1 MGTAHILM
9 GTVRI
14 AHILMGTVRI
24 AHILMGTVRIAH
36 IMCLCVQVA
45 TQAVV
50 KVMQEKPACSNSDIE
65 SQLLEAAKNGD
76 IDVVKVSYGSSLSLT
91 PLSSPLSYLLPISSV
106 LQRLCTPKNV
116 NCRDMQGRF
125 STPLHFAAGYNR
137 VETVEFLLKN
147 KADVNAKDKG
157 YSRITTQN
165 T

>member
-1 MGTAHILM
+1 
-9 GTVRI
+9 
-14 AHILMGTVRI
+14 
-24 AHILMGTVRIAH
+24 MGTVRIAH

-76 IDVVKVSYGSSLSLT
+76 IDVVKVSWGSSLSLT
-91 PLSSPLSYLLPISSV
+91 PLSPPPSPPLSSPLSYLLPVSSI

-157 YSRITTQN
+157 YSIITTQN
-165 T
+165 TCI